1 MFPIPGATAEGPP
14 AMPKRLKT
22 PPHRDFKF
30 IRGPRGRDVIRIK
43 LPSGG
48 VGFVATTIPQEVLAA
63 FAKSLSRKI
72 AKSRRLARAA
82 GGETGDL
89 FGYAEAET
97 YRGPAMTDI
106 VARLEIRGRV
116 QGVGYRWSMA
126 AEAMRCGVRGWVRNR
141 RDGSVEATVAGT
153 HEQVDRLI
161 TWARRGPE
169 SAAVESVHVFSGEG
183 SFESFEQ
190 LPTA

>member
-1 MFPIPGATAEGPP
+1 
-14 AMPKRLKT
+14 MPKRLKT

-30 IRGPRGRDVIRIK
+30 IRGHRGRDVIRIN

-48 VGFVATTIPQEVLAA
+48 VGFVATTIPRDVLAD

-72 AKSRRLARAA
+72 AKRRRLARA
-82 GGETGDL
+82 GVGETGDL

-97 YRGPAMTDI
+97 RRGPSVTDI

-116 QGVGYRWSMA
+116 QGVGFRWSMVE
-126 AEAMRCGVRGWVRNR
+126 EARRCGVRGWVRNR

-153 HEQVDRLI
+153 QQQVDRLI
-161 TWARRGPE
+161 SWARRGPD
-169 SAAVESVHVFSGEG
+169 SATVESVEVFEGEG
-183 SFESFEQ
+183 SFASFEQ